1 MEDIE
6 DLVVGAGGAPPG
18 FRLPLSSVG
27 LKPKKKNN
35 NPTKPNAKL
44 SQIPGIQVSLSLSL
58 SSYLSCFVFLKCFY
72 FFADNIYQD
81 LWVLTQP
88 GLFFGPTCSIA

>member
-58 SSYLSCFVFLKCFY
+58 SLSPYLFIFTITSF
-72 FFADNIYQD
+72 I
-81 LWVLTQP
+81 
-88 GLFFGPTCSIA
+88 

>member
-58 SSYLSCFVFLKCFY
+58 SLSLSIYLYYNLVYL
-72 FFADNIYQD
+72 N
-81 LWVLTQP
+81 
-88 GLFFGPTCSIA
+88 